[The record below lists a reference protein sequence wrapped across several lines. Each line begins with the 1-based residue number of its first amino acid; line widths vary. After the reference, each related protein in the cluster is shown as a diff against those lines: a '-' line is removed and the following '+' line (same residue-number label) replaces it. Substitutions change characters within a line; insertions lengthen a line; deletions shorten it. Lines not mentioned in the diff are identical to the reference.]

1 MLILLKKSQK
11 ENEKKV
17 FESTYKNEKNTKFGD
32 IEIQKENKSP
42 A

>member
-17 FESTYKNEKNTKFGD
+17 FESTYKNEKKYK
-32 IEIQKENKSP
+32 IW
-42 A
+42 